1 MDDSIR
7 FAGQTGLTSLYHYQD
22 FQPDL
27 HSDRL
32 VDILQNH
39 RIYCSNPA
47 DFNDPW
53 DCKPYF
59 DPTLLDDPANH
70 SATAE
75 SLIATHIPGPND
87 EMIIQQLR
95 TSSAFLKKA
104 IHEFSERQAEFI
116 TTRWG
121 VYCLSPDPCLT
132 LMWSH
137 YSCNHTGI
145 CLEFSVNNSKFVAAQ
160 KVHYQKEY
168 PALLLHE
175 PESYLKMLL
184 IKSDVWADEEE
195 FRLICPRFTDVK
207 QHPLIMNGN
216 YLSIGLGDLK
226 LIIVGCQAS
235 NESIQ
240 VIRSMV
246 NKYAHRQHVA
256 VRYARRAPNKY
267 RLVIED

>member
-7 FAGQTGLTSLYHYQD
+7 FAGQAGLTSLHHYQD
-22 FQPDL
+22 FQPHL
-27 HSDRL
+27 HTNR
-32 VDILQNH
+32 VTDILQNH

-59 DPTLLDDPANH
+59 DPALLDDPVNH

-87 EMIIQQLR
+87 DVIIRQLR
-95 TSSAFLKKA
+95 TNPAFLKKA
-104 IHEFSERQAEFI
+104 MHEFSERQAKFI

-137 YSCNHTGI
+137 YSRNHRGI
-145 CLEFSVNNSKFVAAQ
+145 CLEFAVNSSKFVAAQ
-160 KVHYQKEY
+160 KVHYQKQY

-175 PESYLKMLL
+175 PESYLTMLL
-184 IKSDVWADEEE
+184 IKSDVWAYEQE
-195 FRLICPRFTDVK
+195 FRLICPRFTDVE
-207 QHPLIMNGN
+207 QHPLIMDGD
-216 YLSIGLGDLK
+216 YLSIGPRDLK
-226 LIIVGCQAS
+226 SIIVGCQAS
-235 NESIQ
+235 HESVQ
-240 VIRSMV
+240 TIRDLV
-246 NKYAHRQHVA
+246 KRYAQNVA
-256 VRYARRAPNKY
+256 VRYARRAANKY

>member
-1 MDDSIR
+1 MDDSIQ
-7 FAGQTGLTSLYHYQD
+7 FAGQAGLTSLHHYQD
-22 FQPDL
+22 FQPHL
-27 HSDRL
+27 HTDR
-32 VDILQNH
+32 VADILQNH

-59 DPTLLDDPANH
+59 DPALLDDPVNH

-87 EMIIQQLR
+87 DVIIRQLR
-95 TSSAFLKKA
+95 TNPAFLKKA
-104 IHEFSERQAEFI
+104 MHEFSERQAKFI

-137 YSCNHTGI
+137 YSRNHRGI
-145 CLEFSVNNSKFVAAQ
+145 CLEFAVNSSKFVAAQ
-160 KVHYQKEY
+160 KVHYQKQY

-175 PESYLKMLL
+175 PESYLTMLL
-184 IKSDVWADEEE
+184 IKSDVWAYEQE
-195 FRLICPRFTDVK
+195 FRLICPRFTDVE
-207 QHPLIMNGN
+207 QHPLIMDGD
-216 YLSIGLGDLK
+216 YLSIGPRDLK
-226 LIIVGCQAS
+226 SIIVGCQAS
-235 NESIQ
+235 HESVQ
-240 VIRSMV
+240 TIRDLV
-246 NKYAHRQHVA
+246 KRYAQNVA
-256 VRYARRAPNKY
+256 VRYARRAANKY

>member
-1 MDDSIR
+1 
-7 FAGQTGLTSLYHYQD
+7 
-22 FQPDL
+22 
-27 HSDRL
+27 
-32 VDILQNH
+32 
-39 RIYCSNPA
+39 
-47 DFNDPW
+47 
-53 DCKPYF
+53 
-59 DPTLLDDPANH
+59 
-70 SATAE
+70 
-75 SLIATHIPGPND
+75 
-87 EMIIQQLR
+87 
-95 TSSAFLKKA
+95 
-104 IHEFSERQAEFI
+104 
-116 TTRWG
+116 
-121 VYCLSPDPCLT
+121 
-132 LMWSH
+132 MWSH